1 MFGLGP
7 IEMLIVGVIAVL
19 LFGNRLPEV
28 GRSIGRSLMEFKK
41 GMRDIQNEVDSAVN
55 QPQHS
60 QISRAVRP
68 AKRPTN
74 RRRRNSSRPLASR
87 SMPCR
92 SSPVMRLCNARRSV
106 SRRASPFAAA
116 CARRQLSP
124 QKDQSIMPTRVG
136 IFQAHGFQLAVVAD
150 CNGYNADNNGRKQVV
165 AGASDVLRQHAALTT
180 RTP

>member
-68 AKRPTN
+68 SDESDEPTA
-74 RRRRNSSRPLASR
+74 PKFE
-87 SMPCR
+87 P
-92 SSPVMRLCNARRSV
+92 PARE
-106 SRRASPFAAA
+106 PFDAVPQQPSDAA
-116 CARRQLSP
+116 
-124 QKDQSIMPTRVG
+124 V
-136 IFQAHGFQLAVVAD
+136 
-150 CNGYNADNNGRKQVV
+150 
-165 AGASDVLRQHAALTT
+165 
-180 RTP
+180 